1 MLLKENMLKMDW
13 YKYKQKTQV
22 VRSNGTSCQS
32 SALEVDSWWLGL
44 GRKTAEQSQLGAQM
58 RTCLIKLYNAR
69 LRFSIPK
76 FGGEF
81 RFGRRLKDHGRDKL
95 AFSMSG

>member
-1 MLLKENMLKMDW
+1 MLLKDHMLKMDG
-13 YKYKQKTQV
+13 YKYRQKTQV
-22 VRSNGTSCQS
+22 VRSNRTSYQS

-58 RTCLIKLYNAR
+58 RTCLIQC
-69 LRFSIPK
+69 SIEILE

-81 RFGRRLKDHGRDKL
+81 RFGRRLKITGVT
-95 AFSMSG
+95 S